1 MRGLPALLTN
11 YGSIISY
18 NPPLGDRDTPV
29 EEKSFTQKGFIF
41 AQRPPKGKFVL

>member
-29 EEKSFTQKGFIF
+29 EEKSFVQKGFNY
-41 AQRPPKGKFVL
+41 AQGYPKGKFVL